1 MSTLLIE
8 IGTEEIPAGYIEP
21 ALEAMGANL
30 AKKLTNA
37 RIDHGQARLLGTP
50 RRLTVILHDLAS
62 KQKSISTEMIGP
74 PAKIGFDQD
83 GNPTVAA
90 EKFAEKVGLPLTKIK
105 IKQTSKGDYLC
116 AKKSERGLATGT
128 LLKTI
133 LPEVILATPFPKSMR
148 WADLDVNF
156 ARPIHYIVALLG
168 DRVISFKVG
177 DVKSGRYT
185 VGHSFMQPTKIK
197 LAHTDHYFD
206 MLRDAHVIVDIDER
220 KKLVEAEVNRCAH
233 KVGGQV
239 LPDAELLDTVTNLVE
254 QPVAVV
260 GRFEDKFLEL
270 PDEVLIT
277 SMREHQKYF
286 AVTDGSGKL
295 KPCFVAVNN
304 TTARDMDL
312 VAQGHERVIRARL
325 EDGLFFYRLDLEH
338 SLEDNAQKLKGV
350 LFQAQLGTM
359 YEKMNRVRA
368 LSEYLA
374 EEIGGPTDLKEHAS
388 RAALLCKVDLVSEVV
403 GEFPKLQ
410 GVMGRIYATVA
421 KEPGDVAPAIEEH
434 YRPTYSGGK
443 LPETATGAI
452 LSMADKID
460 SICGCFSVGLVPTGA
475 SDPYALRRQGIGII
489 QIMHDKQFSV
499 SLKAL
504 IDTSTQGFNE
514 KSNRDLAAISDDV
527 YNFLK
532 NRIVYLLAE
541 DGYSKDV
548 IAAVTGVTVDSVPD
562 VWKRAGALEQL
573 KSQPDFEPLAIA
585 FKRVVNIIK
594 KSDISMV
601 EGSLPDVSE
610 ALFQHESETA
620 LLASFKQV
628 QQKASESIAN
638 GAYDQ
643 ALVDIAALRSPVDE
657 FFEGV
662 LVNTDDE
669 KVRSNRYALLGH
681 VASLFD
687 KFADFSKLTT

>member
-1 MSTLLIE
+1 MSTLLLE

-21 ALEAMGANL
+21 ALKALGANL
-30 AKKLTNA
+30 SKKLTNA
-37 RIDHGQARLLGTP
+37 RIDHGQSKLLGTP
-50 RRLTVILHDLAS
+50 RRLAILLEDVAS

-74 PAKIGFDQD
+74 PAKIGFDPN
-83 GNPTVAA
+83 GKPTVAA
-90 EKFAEKVGLPLTKIK
+90 EKFAEKVGLPLEKIK
-105 IKQTSKGDYLC
+105 IKQTPKGDYLS

-128 LLKTI
+128 ILKAI
-133 LPEVILATPFPKSMR
+133 LPEVILSTPFPKSMR
-148 WADLDVNF
+148 WADLDINF
-156 ARPIHYIVALLG
+156 ARPIHFINALLG
-168 DRVISFKVG
+168 ERLISFKVG

-185 VGHSFMQPTKIK
+185 AGHYFMHPAKIK
-197 LAHTDHYFD
+197 LFNTDQYLEA
-206 MLRDAHVIVDIDER
+206 LRSAHVFVDIDER
-220 KKLVEAEVNRCAH
+220 KKLVEAEVNRCAR
-233 KVGGQV
+233 KAEGQV

-286 AVTDGSGKL
+286 AVTDAQGKL
-295 KPCFVAVNN
+295 KPCFIAVNN
-304 TTARDMDL
+304 TTAKDMDL

-325 EDGLFFYRLDLEH
+325 EDGLFFYRLDLEN
-338 SLEDNAQKLKGV
+338 SLEDSAQKLSGV

-359 YEKMNRVRA
+359 YEKTIRIRA

-374 EEIGGPTDLKEHAS
+374 EEIGGPANLKQHAS
-388 RAALLCKVDLVSEVV
+388 RAALLCKADLVCEVV

-410 GVMGRIYATVA
+410 GVMGRIYAAVA

-434 YRPTYSGGK
+434 YRPTSSGGK

-452 LSMADKID
+452 LSIADKID

-489 QIMHDKQFSV
+489 QIILDQQLDI

-504 IDTSTQGFNE
+504 IDTSTQGFKE
-514 KSNRDLAAISDDV
+514 KSNRDLAAVSDEV
-527 YNFLK
+527 YSFLQ
-532 NRIVYLLAE
+532 NRIVHLLAE
-541 DGYSKDV
+541 EGHSKDV
-548 IAAVTGVTVDSVPD
+548 ITAVAGVAADSVVD
-562 VWKRAGALEQL
+562 VWKRVAALEQL

-594 KSDISMV
+594 KSDMPLA
-601 EGSLPDVSE
+601 EGKRPEVSE
-610 ALFQHESETA
+610 DLFAHESEGA
-620 LLASFKQV
+620 LLSAFKRV
-628 QQKASESIAN
+628 ELKVSESIAS
-638 GAYDQ
+638 GAYEQ
-643 ALVDIAALRSPVDE
+643 ALVDIATLRGPVDD

-669 KVRSNRYALLGH
+669 KIRSNRYALLGH

-687 KFADFSKLTT
+687 NLADFSKLTT